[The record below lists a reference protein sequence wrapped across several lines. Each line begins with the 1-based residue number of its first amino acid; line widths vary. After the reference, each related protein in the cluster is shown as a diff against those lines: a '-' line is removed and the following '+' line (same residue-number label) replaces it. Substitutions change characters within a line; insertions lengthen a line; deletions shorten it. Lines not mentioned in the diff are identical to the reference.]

1 MNLAGAAPGADLGGS
16 SQILQTGPGSP
27 MWRRVSCEQPLDT
40 SQSILRLR
48 GSLDQ
53 TFGEFTM
60 SLRETNEQPKGN
72 LVHIPEPGSGTV
84 FDLCQTW
91 QHEQTGRRPP
101 KLWEEL
107 SFLHKPPRPWNPLA
121 GRMGRFGT
129 LAKSAA
135 LFAAS
140 TSGRW
145 DLENPGGVTAISR
158 QLVPISAAG
167 LQVLTAS
174 GR

>member
-1 MNLAGAAPGADLGGS
+1 
-16 SQILQTGPGSP
+16 
-27 MWRRVSCEQPLDT
+27 MWRRVSCEQPLNT

-53 TFGEFTM
+53 SREKIYLTL
-60 SLRETNEQPKGN
+60 SLSRSLPKGN

-84 FDLCQTW
+84 RVSYPSW
-91 QHEQTGRRPP
+91 QRDTTRRRPP
-101 KLWEEL
+101 ELWEEL

-121 GRMGRFGT
+121 GRMGFGF

-135 LFAAS
+135 VLAAS
-140 TSGRW
+140 TSARR
-145 DLENPGGVTAISR
+145 DLENPGEITADSH

-167 LQVLTAS
+167 LQ
-174 GR
+174 G

>member
-1 MNLAGAAPGADLGGS
+1 MIKRLAI
-16 SQILQTGPGSP
+16 SQF
-27 MWRRVSCEQPLDT
+27 VE
-40 SQSILRLR
+40 
-48 GSLDQ
+48 
-53 TFGEFTM
+53 
-60 SLRETNEQPKGN
+60 RETNEQPKGN

-84 FDLCQTW
+84 PDFCQSW
-91 QHEQTGRRPP
+91 QHEQTRRRPP

-121 GRMGRFGT
+121 GRMGFGT
-129 LAKSAA
+129 LAKSVA
-135 LFAAS
+135 LLAAS

-167 LQVLTAS
+167 LQ
-174 GR
+174 G